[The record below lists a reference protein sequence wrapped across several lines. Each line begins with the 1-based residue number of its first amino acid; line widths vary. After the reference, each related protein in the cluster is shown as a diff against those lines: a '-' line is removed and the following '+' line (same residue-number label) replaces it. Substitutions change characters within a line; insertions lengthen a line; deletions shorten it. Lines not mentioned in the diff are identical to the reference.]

1 MPSSRFLFVWLVV
14 PAFAVLVACAHAS
27 SEEATAEDTRST
39 LYLRTCGGTRV
50 EACFNS
56 AERHLK
62 GDGVAKDE
70 ARAATLYELGCDGGD
85 TRSCAALGVLKE
97 EGRGVAKDAAAA
109 AKLYAQAC
117 ERDIGEGCGRL
128 ALLYSEGRGVPA
140 SEPEAVRFFQ
150 QGCAHDD
157 GLSCNNLGALMLM
170 GGFGLP
176 QDVAGG
182 MGRLVQACNR
192 QVATACETV
201 AEEFDSGTR
210 TRKDPRLAAS
220 YFRQA
225 CGMGLKRACE
235 RSASAVAATPQPAV
249 TPEEGAKLEK
259 IRAMCD
265 AAGTGVGKGMACY
278 LMGIA
283 YEKGASV
290 KENPGRATV
299 FYKHACDQEVQEG
312 CAAMRR
318 MLGLTPEGEA
328 QPEPKQ
334 SVLESL
340 RLDLPSTPRAE
351 PKQAVLESLRLQG
364 AAPGPD
370 AASLDPL
377 VRLDAA
383 CRVGRS
389 DACTRRGWLLK
400 NGESGAVSNAMQA
413 LVDFKKGCD
422 GGDAS
427 GCMAMGNAYLFG
439 APGVPQDKTLG
450 MSFLEQT
457 CSWASG
463 GEACR
468 ALADHLVLSDAG
480 PENQPRVMRALERG
494 CFVHE
499 SSRSCSKLLSESS
512 RSRVAAEREPAN
524 LERIKRQACKTRL
537 MPACKELNL
546 LGPPEDAFVRTQR
559 IACQSGGNPDACAD
573 AATAYEKGALVVR
586 DVTRALRWGE
596 QACTGGSGEGCLL
609 LARMHGDKGLG
620 PHDPA
625 RSADFASRACERGS
639 WLGCLLTERNLRYGL
654 GTAQNGPRADAARRR
669 SCELKPDDERPAS
682 CQ

>member
-1 MPSSRFLFVWLVV
+1 MPR
-14 PAFAVLVACAHAS
+14 
-27 SEEATAEDTRST
+27 
-39 LYLRTCGGTRV
+39 
-50 EACFNS
+50 
-56 AERHLK
+56 
-62 GDGVAKDE
+62 
-70 ARAATLYELGCDGGD
+70 
-85 TRSCAALGVLKE
+85 
-97 EGRGVAKDAAAA
+97 
-109 AKLYAQAC
+109 
-117 ERDIGEGCGRL
+117 
-128 ALLYSEGRGVPA
+128 

-225 CGMGLKRACE
+225 CGMGLARACE
-235 RSASAVAATPQPAV
+235 RSASAVAVTPQPAA

-278 LMGIA
+278 LMGVA

-318 MLGLTPEGEA
+318 MLGLTPEEA
-328 QPEPKQ
+328 PQPEPKQ

-351 PKQAVLESLRLQG
+351 PKQSVLESLRLQG
-364 AAPGPD
+364 SSPAQGAVEAPKPSVQEPSQFQGGAPGP
-370 AASLDPL
+370 AATSLDPL

-383 CRVGRS
+383 CRAGRA
-389 DACTRRGWLLK
+389 DACTRRGWLLM
-400 NGESGAVSNAMQA
+400 NGESGAVASAVKA
-413 LVDFKKGCD
+413 LEAFKKGCD
-422 GGDAS
+422 GGHVPGCLGMAS
-427 GCMAMGNAYLFG
+427 VYLFG
-439 APGVPQDKTLG
+439 APGVPQDEVRGQGLLE
-450 MSFLEQT
+450 MSCARAE
-457 CSWASG
+457 
-463 GEACR
+463 GEDACT
-468 ALADHLVLSDAG
+468 ALSDRIVSVDVGFERPA
-480 PENQPRVMRALERG
+480 QVMQALERG
-494 CFVHE
+494 CFVHG
-499 SSRSCSKLLSESS
+499 SSSSCSRLLSEVS
-512 RSRVAAEREPAN
+512 RSKVPAERSAAN
-524 LERIKRQACKTRL
+524 LDRIKLQACRTRL
-537 MPACKELNL
+537 MSACKELNL
-546 LGPPEDAFVRTQR
+546 MAPTEDAFVRRQR
-559 IACQSGGNPDACAD
+559 IACESGRNPDACAD
-573 AATAYEKGALVVR
+573 AASAYANGAMVARDLTA
-586 DVTRALRWGE
+586 ALRWGE

-609 LARMHGDKGLG
+609 LARLHDAKGLG
-620 PHDPA
+620 PQDPV

-639 WLGCLLTERNLRYGL
+639 WQGCEMLARALRFGHGIAMDGRREQEAERRACLLKPEK
-654 GTAQNGPRADAARRR
+654 ARRT
-669 SCELKPDDERPAS
+669 SCP
-682 CQ
+682 